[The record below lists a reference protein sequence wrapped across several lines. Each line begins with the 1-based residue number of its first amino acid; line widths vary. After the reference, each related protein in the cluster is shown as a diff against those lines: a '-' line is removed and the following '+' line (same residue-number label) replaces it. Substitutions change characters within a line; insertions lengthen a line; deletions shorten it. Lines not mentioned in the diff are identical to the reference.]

1 LLVYSRIKK
10 QNWNIF
16 LQVMFR
22 NGGDVE
28 VPDHQETW
36 QDRGL
41 AYCDQL
47 ELQPI
52 PQTENG
58 FLTGWILQIL
68 N

>member
-1 LLVYSRIKK
+1 MNKETKFKY
-10 QNWNIF
+10 IF
-16 LQVMFR
+16 ASNFR
-22 NGGDVE
+22 NGEDVE

-58 FLTGWILQIL
+58 FLTG
-68 N
+68 

>member
-1 LLVYSRIKK
+1 MIISSSILRYAEIIILPGM
-10 QNWNIF
+10 
-16 LQVMFR
+16 LG
-22 NGGDVE
+22 NGDIV

-58 FLTGWILQIL
+58 FLTG
-68 N
+68 